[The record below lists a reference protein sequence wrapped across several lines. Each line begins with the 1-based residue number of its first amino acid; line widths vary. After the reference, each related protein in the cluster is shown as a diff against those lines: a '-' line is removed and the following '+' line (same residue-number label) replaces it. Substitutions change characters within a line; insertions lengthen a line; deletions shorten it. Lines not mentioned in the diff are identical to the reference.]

1 MAYGHKYTEKQ
12 DDFIR
17 ANYSNVSECVK
28 KFNEKFNTELSY
40 SALKAHAN
48 KTLKL
53 KTGFRPWTQ
62 EMNDAIEKLLWHHP
76 YKIAT
81 ETFNKKYGTNFTR
94 KQVECHCVKTGI
106 SRKHREKLKK
116 VDAIIKD
123 NVKEKTYDEIR
134 DIVNRETGMGYES
147 TTSICRRSTNLGFNR
162 PHRVWNHKEDRRFI
176 DGKEVPYG
184 TYVRFIGNR
193 FHRLSS
199 ELKPVA
205 LQIAE
210 LQRELADKL

>member
-1 MAYGHKYTEKQ
+1 MAYGHKYTKEQ

-17 ANYSNVSECVK
+17 KNYTNVSECVE

-53 KTGFRPWTQ
+53 KTGYRPWTQ

-76 YKIAT
+76 YKTAT
-81 ETFNKKYGTNFTR
+81 EIFNRRHGTQLTR
-94 KQVECHCVKTGI
+94 KPVELHCVKAGI
-106 SRKHREKLKK
+106 SRKRREKLKK

-123 NVKEKTYDEIR
+123 NVEEKTYSEIM
-134 DIVNRETGMGYES
+134 DIVNREMGMDYGS
-147 TTSICRRSTNLGFNR
+147 DTSICRRSTNLGFSR
-162 PHRVWNHKEDRRFI
+162 PRNVWNNKGRRFI

-184 TYVRFIGNR
+184 VYIRFIGNR
-193 FHRLSS
+193 FHRLSD
-199 ELKPVA
+199 ELKPIA
-205 LQIAE
+205 LQIVELQAE
-210 LQRELADKL
+210 LSDKV